1 MKLLNKL
8 SDFNVLKD
16 NPKKILISVCTPL
29 VICYLI
35 SVFTTSVTNTIYSRF
50 CPEYFTV
57 YGMISVAI
65 VSLQMI
71 MGCVINA
78 CWIKTSYYYNVRTS
92 NEQIPYF
99 ANAVYSIVFVEFILV
114 AILFSIKNLLFKWFN
129 VPDEYYQLCNVY
141 FIVSVLAYVIPSIA
155 IYFSYIVSGVGKP
168 SHLFICTLITQSGTM
183 VVSGVL
189 LGLFKGGI
197 VGAALI
203 IPTNFFIVL
212 CFTLLVFKIR
222 KIDLPKTKVAFRLDF
237 KLIGS
242 FLATALFMAFQS
254 VMCQI
259 GEFCVSYQTNNLLD
273 INYRTMLGVTLLPFN
288 LVFNSFS
295 TATVV
300 FVPANYKAGLY
311 DRVKSFIKLTTIVT
325 LIYSFICAIA
335 YTSIGRWYFSTLFT
349 DEQIINYGAYYW
361 CAYGIAYIPGC
372 LIYVLRFYLDSVG
385 KNKAAMVTG
394 FMQMV
399 GAMLGA
405 FWLIPSFGTIGR
417 SWTQLSTWLIPAVY
431 LIIACLFINKKV
443 FTKKQSSIPTE

>member
-16 NPKKILISVCTPL
+16 TPKKVLLSVCTPL
-29 VICYLI
+29 IICYII
-35 SVFTTSVTNTIYSRF
+35 SVFSTSVTNAIYSRF

-78 CWIKTSYYYNVRTS
+78 CWIKTSYYYNVRTP

-99 ANAVYSIVFVEFILV
+99 ANAIYSIVFIECVLV

-129 VPDEYYQLCNVY
+129 VPYEFYQTCNTY
-141 FIVSVLAYVIPSIA
+141 FTVSILAYVIPSIA
-155 IYFSYIVSGVGKP
+155 TYFTHIVSGVGKP
-168 SHLFICTLITQSGTM
+168 VHLFICTLITQSGTM
-183 VVSGVL
+183 VVAGVL
-189 LGLFKGGI
+189 LGLFNGGI

-203 IPTNFFIVL
+203 IPTNFLVCA
-212 CFTLLVFKIR
+212 CFNLLILKKR
-222 KIDLPKTKVAFRLDF
+222 KVDLPKTKRAFRLDF
-237 KLIGS
+237 KLILS
-242 FLATALFMAFQS
+242 FLSTSLFMAFQS
-254 VMCQI
+254 IMCQI

-288 LVFNSFS
+288 LVLNSFS

-300 FVPANYKAGLY
+300 FVPANFKAGFY
-311 DRVKSFIKLTTIVT
+311 DRVKSFVKLTTIVA
-325 LIYSFICAIA
+325 LSYSIICAIA
-335 YTSIGRWYFSTLFT
+335 YTSIGRWYFSTLFNT
-349 DEQIINYGAYYW
+349 QQIVNYGAYYW
-361 CAYGIAYIPGC
+361 FAYGVALIPSSF
-372 LIYVLRFYLDSVG
+372 IYVLRFYLDSIG
-385 KNKAAMVTG
+385 KNKVAMITG
-394 FMQMV
+394 LMQMF

-405 FWLIPSFGTIGR
+405 FLLIPSLGAIGR

-431 LIIACLFINKKV
+431 LIIACLFINKK
-443 FTKKQSSIPTE
+443 FFAKKQSSIPTE